1 SVDFKGC
8 GAPQTLSYE
17 LARDVPDDLSA
28 LEREHRDNQSS
39 DVLNG
44 DLMAVSSVRPS
55 KKISVKTFMDEDC
68 YYSLYGF

>member
-17 LARDVPDDLSA
+17 LARDISDDLSA

-44 DLMAVSSVRPS
+44 DLMVVSSVRLS
-55 KKISVKTFMDEDC
+55 KTSSIRTFMDKDC